1 MAERGE
7 RFEGRAMG
15 EAPHGSAT
23 TTEVVARA
31 GHAEGG
37 GQGDRRPRGGVLG
50 QLAFGRSRPCSV
62 SAAGRKVR
70 QTRFGFSWRL
80 AVLLRNLPIMPIGFS
95 WISLDSLVRIETFQW
110 VTGDFRWK
118 NFSRALR
125 SR

>member
-1 MAERGE
+1 
-7 RFEGRAMG
+7 MG

-31 GHAEGG
+31 GQGEGG
-37 GQGDRRPRGGVLG
+37 GRVARRSRGDVLG

-110 VTGDFRWK
+110 VTRDSLGVI
-118 NFSRALR
+118 FSSA
-125 SR
+125 SPAA